1 MQTCIVPVVS
11 YNYAARNIGRCKK
24 TLVTAIVFGMALMFL
39 CTGVLGATSS
49 LYWYCNRE
57 IRKLEEGL
65 E

>member
-1 MQTCIVPVVS
+1 MQGGS
-11 YNYAARNIGRCKK
+11 AAAQLLGR
-24 TLVTAIVFGMALMFL
+24 LVGTGSGSGMALMFL

>member
-1 MQTCIVPVVS
+1 
-11 YNYAARNIGRCKK
+11 
-24 TLVTAIVFGMALMFL
+24 MALMFL
-39 CTGVLGATSS
+39 CTGVLGATLS